1 LLGNAV
7 KFTEKGYILVKSQVE
22 ELSKNI
28 NGRVFKV
35 LITVEDTV
43 RLLFILA
50 DVGELASKKI
60 NSSCMKISV
69 SFSDSRLFRAFSQL
83 DNSNKRSYGGTGLG
97 LAICEKVIDHLDK
110 ANNSSSI

>member
-22 ELSKNI
+22 ELPRNV

-35 LITVEDTV
+35 LITVEDTA

-50 DVGELASKKI
+50 NVRELASKKI
-60 NSSCMKISV
+60 NSSCTQISV
-69 SFSDSRLFRAFSQL
+69 SFSDCRLFRAFSQL
-83 DNSNKRSYGGTGLG
+83 DNSNKRNYGGTGLG